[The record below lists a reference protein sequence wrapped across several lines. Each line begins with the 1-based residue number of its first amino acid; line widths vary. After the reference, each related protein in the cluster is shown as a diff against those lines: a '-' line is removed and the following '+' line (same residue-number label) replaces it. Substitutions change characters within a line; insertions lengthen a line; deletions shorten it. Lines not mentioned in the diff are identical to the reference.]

1 MSIFTAA
8 VAQLENE
15 KVLTVEQKK
24 QVLEHEQKII
34 LLDRALPKAMSAL
47 QKAHEGK
54 KTEAYFNEYGQVLGQ
69 HANAKAI
76 EIAKIRAIQP
86 TWSETAVEKLKAGI
100 ELADRGTTYGV
111 GKAAEGVAVLATPL
125 AKQAGNF
132 LGKLGRSFGSSF
144 QEGANS

>member
-1 MSIFTAA
+1 MSIFTTT
-8 VAQLENE
+8 VTELENE

-34 LLDRALPKAMSAL
+34 LLDRALPKAMAELS
-47 QKAHEGK
+47 KKYEGK
-54 KTEAYFNEYGQVLGQ
+54 KTPEYFNEYGAVLGD
-69 HANAKAI
+69 HASAKAV

-86 TWSETAVEKLKAGI
+86 TWSETAIDAVKNGLAV
-100 ELADRGTTYGV
+100 ADRTATYGV